1 MLIERTRKTMIR
13 NLFFFLTIAL
23 LTGACSSS
31 EKNEDNILTIT
42 NDIENKKLI
51 CFNHSLLVL
60 DSMTYAEAVKSE
72 FLNQFAFSYEK
83 QLPGYEGFYLI
94 GSTNYLEFFHPK
106 SMDGEDLEIGEIW
119 ICLASLK
126 ANYLNKLNAKKLRF
140 IEYESDDQFNYLSL
154 MIKDSINPITTWE
167 MRKKQYESWT
177 KKDYHD
183 SIAFLP
189 VDYNSPQESDSSSN
203 HLMKDVV
210 GIGLSLHPADSSKVI
225 SYLKEIGFNSMSKT
239 RDIIRFSNQDQF
251 IELFLTTNNSSPKI
265 KRYYIRL
272 NKTVKPMTEIIGKSR
287 IECDGKQAIWYFD

>member
-1 MLIERTRKTMIR
+1 MIR
-13 NLFFFLTIAL
+13 NLFFFLAIAL
-23 LTGACSSS
+23 VIGACSSAERNE
-31 EKNEDNILTIT
+31 EKILTTT
-42 NDIENKKLI
+42 NDIEKKKPI

-72 FLNQFAFSYEK
+72 YLNQFAFSYEK
-83 QLPGYEGFYLI
+83 QLPGYTGLYLI

-106 SMDGEDLEIGEIW
+106 SMDVEELEIGEIW

-126 ANYLNKLNAKKLRF
+126 ANYLNKLNAKNLRF
-140 IEYESDDQFNYLSL
+140 IKYESDDQFNYLSL
-154 MIKDSINPITTWE
+154 MVKDSINPITTWE

-177 KKDYHD
+177 KKEYQD
-183 SIAFLP
+183 SITFLP

-203 HLMKDVV
+203 YLMKDLV
-210 GIGLSLHPADSSKVI
+210 GIGLSLHPDDSSKVI

-239 RDIIRFSNQDQF
+239 KDIIRFSNQDQF
-251 IELFLTTNNSSPKI
+251 IELFLTKNNCSPKI

-287 IECDGKQAIWYFD
+287 IECDGEQAIWYFE

>member
-1 MLIERTRKTMIR
+1 MR

-23 LTGACSSS
+23 LTGACSST
-31 EKNEDNILTIT
+31 EKNEDKILTTT
-42 NDIENKKLI
+42 NYIENKKLI

-83 QLPGYEGFYLI
+83 QLSGYEGFYLI
-94 GSTNYLEFFHPK
+94 GSTNYLEFFHPN
-106 SMDGEDLEIGEIW
+106 SLEGEELEIGEIW

-177 KKDYHD
+177 KKEYHD
-183 SIAFLP
+183 SIAFIP

-203 HLMKDVV
+203 YLMNDLV
-210 GIGLSLHPADSSKVI
+210 GICLSLHPDDSAKVI
-225 SYLKEIGFNSMSKT
+225 SYLKEVGFKSMSKT
-239 RDIIRFSNQDQF
+239 KEIMRFSNQDQF
-251 IELFLTTNNSSPKI
+251 VELYLTKNNSAPKI
-265 KRYYIRL
+265 KRYYIQL
-272 NKTVKPMTEIIGKSR
+272 NKTVKPITEIIGNSR
-287 IECDGKQAIWYFD
+287 IECDGKHAIWYFE